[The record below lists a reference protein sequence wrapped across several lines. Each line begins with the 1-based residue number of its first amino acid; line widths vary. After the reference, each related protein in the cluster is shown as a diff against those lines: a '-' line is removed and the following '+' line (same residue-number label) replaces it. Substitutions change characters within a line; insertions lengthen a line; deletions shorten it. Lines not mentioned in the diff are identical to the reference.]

1 MKRIVILSR
10 LYLVRSS
17 KGGWYKT
24 AEDFKVLTDVT
35 DTKLNNTLK
44 EINKTYRSN
53 FYEIIGDYKVSNNTG
68 REKFL
73 DDYINFTSYRKQL
86 EIKDLVHKVLDE
98 LK

>member
-1 MKRIVILSR
+1 MKRITILRR

-17 KGGWYKT
+17 KGGWFKN
-24 AEDFKVLTDVT
+24 AEDYKILIDVT

-53 FYEIIGDYKVSNNTG
+53 FYEVIGDYKVTNNTG
-68 REKFL
+68 REKFIK
-73 DDYINFTSYRKQL
+73 DYLNWHRHRKDL
-86 EIKDLVHKVLDE
+86 NIKDLVHKVLDE

>member
-1 MKRIVILSR
+1 MKRIVILRR
-10 LYLVRSS
+10 LYSVRSS

-35 DTKLNNTLK
+35 DSKLESTLK
-44 EINKTYRSN
+44 EINKTYRTN
-53 FYEIIGDYKVSNNTG
+53 LYEVIGDYKVSNNTG

-86 EIKDLVHKVLDE
+86 ELKDLARKVLED
-98 LK
+98 LC

>member
-1 MKRIVILSR
+1 MKRIVILRR
-10 LYLVRSS
+10 LYSVRSS

-35 DTKLNNTLK
+35 DSKLESTLK
-44 EINKTYRSN
+44 EINKTYRTN
-53 FYEIIGDYKVSNNTG
+53 LYEVIGDYKVSNNIG

-86 EIKDLVHKVLDE
+86 EIKDLARKVLEE
-98 LK
+98 LC